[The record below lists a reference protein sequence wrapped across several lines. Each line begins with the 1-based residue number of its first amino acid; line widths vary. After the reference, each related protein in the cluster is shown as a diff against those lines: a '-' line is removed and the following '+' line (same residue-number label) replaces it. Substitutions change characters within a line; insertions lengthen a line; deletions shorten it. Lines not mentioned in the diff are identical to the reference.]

1 MSVFNQEKPSERRS
15 KRQKGLELNPLDLD
29 DEGDK
34 SKAKKTKTN
43 KWIHELKLSQKCITL
58 IWMYGTAQ
66 MLTGSLCSRIYSYKR
81 REYGFS
87 RSNEARV
94 ETTEPEKDESLDMTS
109 RAVAW
114 RRQKNCSASMHQL
127 SFELL
132 EKIFWLTLRTGRPWD
147 PEIRADYYEQLRG
160 LAQVAKLWSTVV
172 RHSTYLWA
180 VADSRHSRLDWTA
193 AIKLSK
199 CHPLTVWLDQENRDC
214 GRSPSFWDAVAQHLG
229 RWQSAHIHISS
240 KTDITPLATQLH
252 PSWRSSH

>member
-1 MSVFNQEKPSERRS
+1 MSVFNQKKPSERRS
-15 KRQKGLELNPLDLD
+15 KRQKELELNPLDLD

-43 KWIHELKLSQKCITL
+43 KWIHELKLSQK
-58 IWMYGTAQ
+58 
-66 MLTGSLCSRIYSYKR
+66 

-94 ETTEPEKDESLDMTS
+94 ETTEPEKDKSLDMSS

-114 RRQKNCSASMHQL
+114 RLQKNYSAPMHQL

-160 LAQVAKLWSTVV
+160 LA
-172 RHSTYLWA
+172 
-180 VADSRHSRLDWTA
+180 
-193 AIKLSK
+193 
-199 CHPLTVWLDQENRDC
+199 
-214 GRSPSFWDAVAQHLG
+214 
-229 RWQSAHIHISS
+229 
-240 KTDITPLATQLH
+240 
-252 PSWRSSH
+252 